1 MANDRD
7 PRSDLGAWLGE
18 ELRRARLDA
27 GFTSQDQVAREL
39 GFDRTVI
46 VKAETGARP
55 PSEDVAPKIAEMFPG
70 LCNGL
75 YVRLAAIARKSN
87 GPIPGWFADWL
98 SREREATSVRI
109 WQPIIVPGLLQ
120 TADYAQALFVGERKG
135 IDADALADLVAAR
148 IGRQAIFDKPA
159 SGGYSPRRRKRPQL
173 RLATGAASR
182 DRTGTD
188 RPGPWSDRLSG
199 ELLDYLQAW
208 NDACAADGADAQ
220 ALQERGRELAIQV
233 QDELGTD
240 GWEVLYQMDGRML
253 RVHPPGSWP
262 VESWKK
268 ELLGYHSRSP
278 AERATE

>member
-27 GFTSQDQVAREL
+27 GFTSQDQLAREL
-39 GFDRTVI
+39 GFDRAVI
-46 VKAETGARP
+46 VKAETGART

-98 SREREATSVRI
+98 GREREATSVRI

-120 TADYAQALFVGERKG
+120 TADYAQALFAGERKG

-159 SGGYSPRRRKRPQL
+159 ARPVGGAGRGRPAPAHRVAEGHL
-173 RLATGAASR
+173 GPADPPGGHVRTVSHPDPGRASQR
-182 DRTGTD
+182 GRAR
-188 RPGPWSDRLSG
+188 RPGLRVPGRQRGRRAGL
-199 ELLDYLQAW
+199 
-208 NDACAADGADAQ
+208 AAD
-220 ALQERGRELAIQV
+220 RG
-233 QDELGTD
+233 D
-240 GWEVLYQMDGRML
+240 
-253 RVHPPGSWP
+253 
-262 VESWKK
+262 
-268 ELLGYHSRSP
+268 
-278 AERATE
+278 